1 MSPARAEAT
10 ARANA
15 PAPAKR
21 APRPRPTS
29 VPEIATPPRGLRR
42 ISRGVA
48 ALREGNQLGRVATL
62 AAVALFASIFG
73 VVVFQTLIV
82 QGQARLD
89 TIAART
95 VAENQRAKDLRQQ
108 VADLES
114 PSRIVSE
121 ANRLGMITPG
131 QVAYLK
137 PSADDDTKATY
148 VAPPATA
155 PPVTKKATTT
165 PTTTKPAAKTTT
177 KTTPTT
183 VKPITK
189 TTPTTVKPTTKT
201 TPTTT
206 TPAKGTKP

>member
-15 PAPAKR
+15 PAPTKR
-21 APRPRPTS
+21 APRPRPTP
-29 VPEIATPPRGLRR
+29 VPEIAAPPRGLRW
-42 ISRGVA
+42 ISRGVE

-62 AAVALFASIFG
+62 AAMALFASIFG

-95 VAENQRAKDLRQQ
+95 TAENQRAKDLRQQ

-148 VAPPATA
+148 VAPPVTA

-165 PTTTKPAAKTTT
+165 TPTTTKLAAKTTT
-177 KTTPTT
+177 T
-183 VKPITK
+183 
-189 TTPTTVKPTTKT
+189 TTPTTVKPTTKA

-206 TPAKGTKP
+206 TPPKGTKP